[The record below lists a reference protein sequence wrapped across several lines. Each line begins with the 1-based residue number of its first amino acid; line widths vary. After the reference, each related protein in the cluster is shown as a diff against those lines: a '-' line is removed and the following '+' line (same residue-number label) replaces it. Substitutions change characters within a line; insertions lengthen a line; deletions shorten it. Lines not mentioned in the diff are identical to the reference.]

1 MKNTG
6 LLVFLFLWVTSF
18 STSLTSINIKEVNTA
33 ATFLLTSLHINDND
47 EKAEEILEKYIK
59 VIGGEKAIESIE
71 TLSCKY
77 NASIST
83 QRQSFFIRR
92 TTHQK
97 SPDKYLEETI
107 MDGERIV
114 KRIYN
119 QGESKITDVNNPLS
133 KTQQA
138 TLKYAGMMFPERFYS
153 DLKYQPSFI
162 STEMVD
168 GVDTYKIRI
177 TIDGVNFYEYY
188 EIESGLKVRFH
199 FDKGTFYTLSN
210 YKEVEGVK
218 IPFKI
223 TWSHSRLPKPIR
235 FSLKKVKV
243 NEGIKDDLFAIK

>member
-6 LLVFLFLWVTSF
+6 LLVFLFLWVTGF
-18 STSLTSINIKEVNTA
+18 STSLTSINIKEANTA
-33 ATFLLTSLHINDND
+33 AAFLLTSSHTNNND
-47 EKAEEILEKYIK
+47 EKAEEILEKYIR

-77 NASIST
+77 NAAVNT
-83 QRQSFFIRR
+83 QRQSIFLSR

-107 MDGERIV
+107 MDGERIL

-119 QGESKITDVNNPLS
+119 QGESKITNVYNPLS

-138 TLKYAGMMFPERFYS
+138 TLKYAGIMFPERFYS
-153 DLKYQPSFI
+153 DLKYQPTFI

-177 TIDGVNFYEYY
+177 TIDGLSIYENY
-188 EIESGLKVRFH
+188 EIESGLKVRFQ
-199 FDKGTFYTLSN
+199 FGEGNWSTLSD

-218 IPFKI
+218 IPFKFTI
-223 TWSHSRLPKPIR
+223 DNSRFRKPIR
-235 FSLKKVKV
+235 FTLKKVKV